1 MKRILDIRFIFIAA
15 VLVVAMACQQTT
27 DPATE
32 PGKEAEPAAAQA
44 SVDPVDEAARTPAD
58 QAETAQ
64 EDADTLPESVRMLTP
79 AYHQAYRLLPDG
91 PWARK
96 YIALRL
102 EEIESVDWESL
113 KASYSGPYPAL
124 VPEMDPG
131 EEFQLRRVLTDAG
144 EEEWLIRK
152 VRSLDADVARQ
163 FETTQDVTERLEAL
177 RRLVEVE
184 GKEQGVLEIE
194 MEWQMRLAGNS
205 EAEIARFLER
215 ERNSAALSEARRQW
229 TPDEQRVGH
238 TEITVCNAV
247 MNYVVGEN
255 PGVYRSDGR
264 CDIDKVISMTKEA
277 LDARDGQ
284 ALYSEDD
291 FREMVEFTQQNP
303 GKWLHVSPS
312 ATAQASV
319 DPVDEAETPGDVPDM
334 ADYMDEAT
342 AKQFEQMNNVVQGMA
357 RDGWVDITT
366 KFAPDAPDDWPD
378 AVQGMISQMYAQAK
392 IQGGLRGVPVAGVQ
406 DLVDPGKG
414 GTSDG
419 TTLFVLS
426 LLSPGYTEAY
436 DLMPE
441 GSLMRE
447 YMDIRLGAF
456 SERGWESIK
465 AQPDEPYP
473 VPAPKLDARDEIEL
487 RRVLTSAGDAEW
499 LVQRLRSLDAGAAKQ
514 FEAAKEV
521 TERLSVFRKLVE
533 VEGKEQG
540 VAEILAEWG
549 ARSNG
554 WSEEE
559 IAAYIELTRVLAAEK
574 EARSQMTAKQGYINH
589 VEGTLCG
596 DLMSHIVGQHPRT
609 ANSSPA
615 QCDIAQVIT
624 LTKEALQ
631 GGQKAS
637 SDQQIREAI
646 ELARQNQG
654 Q

>member
-1 MKRILDIRFIFIAA
+1 MQGIKDIRFFFIVAL
-15 VLVVAMACQQTT
+15 LVVAMACGQNA
-27 DPATE
+27 DPATAPSE
-32 PGKEAEPAAAQA
+32 GVESAAAQA
-44 SVDPVDEAARTPAD
+44 SVDPVDEAEPA

-64 EDADTLPESVRMLTP
+64 EDVDALPESVRMLGP
-79 AYHQAYRLLPDG
+79 EYHEAYRLLPDG
-91 PWARK
+91 PWAHK

-102 EEIESVDWESL
+102 ESIESVDWEKL
-113 KASYSGPYPAL
+113 KASYSGPYPTP

-131 EEFQLRRVLTDAG
+131 EEFQLRRVLTNAG
-144 EEEWLIRK
+144 NEDWLIRK
-152 VRSLDADVARQ
+152 VRSLNADAARQ
-163 FETTQDVTERLEAL
+163 FEATQDVTERLEAL

-184 GKEQGVLEIE
+184 GKGQGVLEIE
-194 MEWQMRLAGNS
+194 MEWRMRLGEWS
-205 EAEIARFLER
+205 EVEIARFLER
-215 ERNSAALSEARRQW
+215 ERNSVALSEARRQW

-238 TEITVCNAV
+238 TEITVCNVV

-264 CDIDKVISMTKEA
+264 CDIDKVIAMTKEA
-277 LDARDGQ
+277 LEARKGQ

-312 ATAQASV
+312 AAAQASV

-334 ADYMDEAT
+334 ADYMDAAT
-342 AKQFEQMNNVVQGMA
+342 ARLFEQMTPEWQTMV
-357 RDGWVDITT
+357 RDGWVGITKLRPRQDWDEVTQDI
-366 KFAPDAPDDWPD
+366 
-378 AVQGMISQMYAQAK
+378 VSHMYADAK
-392 IQGGLRGVPVAGVQ
+392 IHGGLRGVPVAGVQ

-414 GTSDG
+414 TAPDG
-419 TTLFVLS
+419 TGTTPFVMS

-436 DLMPE
+436 NLIPE

-447 YMDIRLGAF
+447 YLDIRLGAF
-456 SERGWESIK
+456 TERGWESIK
-465 AQPDEPYP
+465 AQPGEPYP
-473 VPAPKLDARDEIEL
+473 AQAPQLDAEDEFEL
-487 RRVLTSAGDAEW
+487 RRMLTNAGDAEW
-499 LVQRLRSLDAGAAKQ
+499 LVQKLRSIDADAARQ
-514 FEAAKEV
+514 YEATEDV
-521 TERLSVFRKLVE
+521 TERLDIFRKLVE
-533 VEGKEQG
+533 VDGKWQG
-540 VAEILAEWG
+540 VEEIRAEYG

-596 DLMSHIVGQHPRT
+596 DLMSHIVGQEPRT

-615 QCDIAQVIT
+615 QCDIAKVIT

-631 GGQKAS
+631 SGQKAS
-637 SDQQIREAI
+637 SDEQLREAI
-646 ELARQNQG
+646 KVARQN
-654 Q
+654 

>member
-1 MKRILDIRFIFIAA
+1 MQGIKDIRFFFIVAL
-15 VLVVAMACQQTT
+15 LVVAMACGRNA
-27 DPATE
+27 DPVTAPSE
-32 PGKEAEPAAAQA
+32 GVAPAAGPSEAAQA

-79 AYHQAYRLLPDG
+79 AYNQAYRLLPDG

-113 KASYSGPYPAL
+113 KASYSGPYPAP

-215 ERNSAALSEARRQW
+215 ERNSVALSEARRQW

-312 ATAQASV
+312 AAAQASV
-319 DPVDEAETPGDVPDM
+319 DPVEELETP
-334 ADYMDEAT
+334 ADPPNIADFMDAAT
-342 AKQFEQMNNVVQGMA
+342 ARLFEQMTPEWQMILM
-357 RDGWVDITT
+357 DGWVGITKLRPRQDWDEVTQDI
-366 KFAPDAPDDWPD
+366 
-378 AVQGMISQMYAQAK
+378 VSHMYADAK
-392 IQGGLRGVPVAGVQ
+392 IQGGVRGVPVAGVQ
-406 DLVDPGKG
+406 DLVDPSKG
-414 GTSDG
+414 ASPDG
-419 TTLFVLS
+419 TTPFVLS
-426 LLSPGYTEAY
+426 LLSPEYTEAY
-436 DLMPE
+436 ELIPE

-447 YMDIRLGAF
+447 YLDVKLGRF
-456 SERGWESIK
+456 SERAWESIK
-465 AQPDEPYP
+465 AQPDDPYP
-473 VPAPKLDARDEIEL
+473 VQAPKLDAEDEFEL
-487 RRVLTSAGDAEW
+487 RRMLTSAGDAEW
-499 LVQRLRSLDAGAAKQ
+499 LGPKTAVAG
-514 FEAAKEV
+514 
-521 TERLSVFRKLVE
+521 RGR
-533 VEGKEQG
+533 G
-540 VAEILAEWG
+540 G
-549 ARSNG
+549 A
-554 WSEEE
+554 
-559 IAAYIELTRVLAAEK
+559 V
-574 EARSQMTAKQGYINH
+574 
-589 VEGTLCG
+589 
-596 DLMSHIVGQHPRT
+596 
-609 ANSSPA
+609 
-615 QCDIAQVIT
+615 
-624 LTKEALQ
+624 
-631 GGQKAS
+631 
-637 SDQQIREAI
+637 
-646 ELARQNQG
+646 
-654 Q
+654 

>member
-1 MKRILDIRFIFIAA
+1 MQGIKDIRFFFIVAL
-15 VLVVAMACQQTT
+15 LVVAMACGRNA
-27 DPATE
+27 DPATAPSE
-32 PGKEAEPAAAQA
+32 GVAPAAGPSEAAQA

-113 KASYSGPYPAL
+113 KASYSGPYPAP

-194 MEWQMRLAGNS
+194 MGWQMRLAGNS

-215 ERNSAALSEARRQW
+215 ERNSVALSEARRQW

-312 ATAQASV
+312 AAAQASV

-334 ADYMDEAT
+334 ADYMDAAT
-342 AKQFEQMNNVVQGMA
+342 ARLFEQMTPEWQTMV
-357 RDGWVDITT
+357 RDGWVGITKLRPRQDWDEVTQDI
-366 KFAPDAPDDWPD
+366 
-378 AVQGMISQMYAQAK
+378 VSHMYADAK
-392 IQGGLRGVPVAGVQ
+392 IHGGLRGVPVAGVQ

-414 GTSDG
+414 TAPDG
-419 TTLFVLS
+419 TGTTPFVMS

-436 DLMPE
+436 NLIPE

-447 YMDIRLGAF
+447 YLDIRLGAF
-456 SERGWESIK
+456 TERGWESIK

-473 VPAPKLDARDEIEL
+473 AQAPKLDAEDEFEL
-487 RRVLTSAGDAEW
+487 RRMLTNAGDAEW
-499 LVQRLRSLDAGAAKQ
+499 LVERLRSLDADAAREY
-514 FEAAKEV
+514 EATNDS
-521 TERLSVFRKLVE
+521 TERLAVFRRLVE
-533 VEGKEQG
+533 VDGKGQR
-540 VAEILAEWG
+540 V
-549 ARSNG
+549 
-554 WSEEE
+554 EE
-559 IAAYIELTRVLAAEK
+559 IRA
-574 EARSQMTAKQGYINH
+574 
-589 VEGTLCG
+589 
-596 DLMSHIVGQHPRT
+596 
-609 ANSSPA
+609 
-615 QCDIAQVIT
+615 
-624 LTKEALQ
+624 
-631 GGQKAS
+631 
-637 SDQQIREAI
+637 
-646 ELARQNQG
+646 
-654 Q
+654 

>member
-1 MKRILDIRFIFIAA
+1 MQGIKDIRFFFIVAL
-15 VLVVAMACQQTT
+15 LVVAMACGRNA
-27 DPATE
+27 DPATAPSE
-32 PGKEAEPAAAQA
+32 GVAPAAGPSEAAQA

-113 KASYSGPYPAL
+113 KASYSGPYPAP

-215 ERNSAALSEARRQW
+215 ERNSVALSEARRQW

-312 ATAQASV
+312 AAAQASV

-334 ADYMDEAT
+334 ADYMDAAT
-342 AKQFEQMNNVVQGMA
+342 ARLFEQMTPEWQTMV
-357 RDGWVDITT
+357 RDGWVGITKLRPRQDWDEVTQDI
-366 KFAPDAPDDWPD
+366 
-378 AVQGMISQMYAQAK
+378 VSHMYADAK
-392 IQGGLRGVPVAGVQ
+392 IHGGLRGVPVAGVQ

-414 GTSDG
+414 TAPDG
-419 TTLFVLS
+419 TGTTPFVMS

-436 DLMPE
+436 NLIPE

-447 YMDIRLGAF
+447 YLDIRLGAF
-456 SERGWESIK
+456 TERGWESIK

-473 VPAPKLDARDEIEL
+473 AQAPKLDAEDEFEL
-487 RRVLTSAGDAEW
+487 RRMLTNAGDAEW
-499 LVQRLRSLDAGAAKQ
+499 LVERLRSLDADAAREY
-514 FEAAKEV
+514 EATNDS
-521 TERLSVFRKLVE
+521 TERLAVFRRLVE
-533 VEGKEQG
+533 VDGKGQR
-540 VAEILAEWG
+540 V
-549 ARSNG
+549 
-554 WSEEE
+554 EE
-559 IAAYIELTRVLAAEK
+559 IRA
-574 EARSQMTAKQGYINH
+574 
-589 VEGTLCG
+589 
-596 DLMSHIVGQHPRT
+596 
-609 ANSSPA
+609 
-615 QCDIAQVIT
+615 
-624 LTKEALQ
+624 
-631 GGQKAS
+631 
-637 SDQQIREAI
+637 
-646 ELARQNQG
+646 
-654 Q
+654 